1 MSSPAART
9 TPLAPDVPVSRY
21 EALADVRGV
30 FVVHWNPPW
39 WTLNRPDRWIR
50 RKRMD
55 NFGDLLGPLIARRL
69 VEARGL
75 LPPPQEHRRR
85 LLAVGSILHLARP
98 GDVVWGAGVNGH
110 DVDEHHEGASLDVR
124 AVRGPVTRGF
134 LQARGA
140 TVPEVYGDPGLLL
153 PLACP
158 EVREWATTKRHEVT
172 VVPNLWE
179 AAAFRKRYGKVVVHP
194 QASLEKVLRRIAAS
208 ELVVG
213 SSLHGLIV
221 AEALGIPARL
231 VHPGVDP
238 VLKYDDYYGGTG
250 RQHFSP
256 AETVEEATRL
266 GGEPPPRWSPEP
278 LLDAFPADLWADGP
292 APQG

>member
-1 MSSPAART
+1 MASPPVRPAA
-9 TPLAPDVPVSRY
+9 LAPEVPASRW
-21 EALADVRGV
+21 EALADVHGV
-30 FVVHWNPPW
+30 YVVHWNPPW
-39 WTLNRPDRWIR
+39 WTLNRPDRWAR

-69 VEARGL
+69 IEARGT
-75 LPPPQEHRRR
+75 PPARREERRR

-110 DVDEHHEGASLDVR
+110 DVDEHHEGAALDVR
-124 AVRGPVTRGF
+124 AVRGPVTRAF

-158 EVREWATTKRHEVT
+158 ELRQWATTKRHEVT

-179 AAAFRKRYGKVVVHP
+179 AAAFRKRYGKIVVHP
-194 QASLEKVLRRIAAS
+194 QTALEKVLRRIATS

-238 VLKYDDYYGGTG
+238 VLKYEDYYGGTG
-250 RQHFSP
+250 RPHFSP
-256 AETVEEATRL
+256 AGTVEEATRL

-278 LLDAFPADLWADGP
+278 LQRAFPADLWSDREA
-292 APQG
+292 AEV